1 MDYKERIT
9 DEAAI
14 LFMKYGIRAVTMDT
28 IAHHL
33 GISKRTIYEN
43 FADKDELLSSV
54 IRRMASRQKVVFRE
68 IMEGS
73 ENVIEVIFTI
83 LKRASV
89 HFQNTNPTYVMD
101 LKKYH
106 YSVYE
111 SISGKSDIRNFE
123 MSQKTLQRGV
133 EEKVFRKDLNIE
145 LVNVV
150 VHGFMDIL
158 RDHEYFP
165 PEKFTRMEVIDTV
178 LINYLR
184 GISTEK
190 GCELIDK
197 YRNQIKF

>member
-43 FADKDELLSSV
+43 FADKDELLTSV
-54 IRRMASRQKVVFRE
+54 IKRMASRQKEVFRE
-68 IMEGS
+68 LMEGS
-73 ENVIEVIFTI
+73 ENVIEAIFMI
-83 LKRASV
+83 LKRAAA
-89 HFQNTNPTYVMD
+89 HFQSANPTYMID

-106 YSVYE
+106 YKVYE
-111 SISGKSDIRNFE
+111 SISGKSDIKNFK
-123 MSQKTLQRGV
+123 MSQIIFERGIK
-133 EEKVFRKDLNIE
+133 ENIFRKDLNIE
-145 LVNVV
+145 LVNAA
-150 VHGFMDIL
+150 VHGFIDIL

-178 LINYLR
+178 LINYLK
-184 GISTEK
+184 GISTDK
-190 GCELIDK
+190 GAELIDK
-197 YRNQIKF
+197 QRSEL